1 MAKSILKV
9 FKERKKERKK
19 KYLFSKNW
27 FRMWKTKASNKY
39 LKMQWDWQEAPVTPK
54 TRKPQKKS

>member
-39 LKMQWDWQEAPVTPK
+39 WKMQRDRQEAK
-54 TRKPQKKS
+54 TRKPPKKS